1 MAYVNFRFKV
11 YTMPKMAMCSPRY
24 VAHEALSIFSKE
36 ALAIFPVPTQT
47 QPKKVVKQETQKK
60 KKVPKAMAGMI
71 YRD

>member
-1 MAYVNFRFKV
+1 
-11 YTMPKMAMCSPRY
+11 MCSARY

-36 ALAIFPVPTQT
+36 ALTIFPVPTQT
-47 QPKKVVKQETQKK
+47 QPKKVIKQETQKK